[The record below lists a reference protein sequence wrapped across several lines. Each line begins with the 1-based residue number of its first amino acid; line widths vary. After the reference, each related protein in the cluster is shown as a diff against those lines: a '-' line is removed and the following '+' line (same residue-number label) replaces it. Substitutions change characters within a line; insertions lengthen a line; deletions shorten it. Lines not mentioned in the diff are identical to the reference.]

1 MGGGGHSHQRI
12 FKARFYHNSF
22 ARYDLATPNN
32 LLLIPKAER
41 LKEIE
46 NDYRAMQRM
55 IYGHR
60 PTFSEIIT
68 TLDDLLQKIQRS
80 Q

>member
-12 FKARFYHNSF
+12 FKARFYNNSF
-22 ARYDLATPNN
+22 ARYDLATLNN

-55 IYGHR
+55 IYAHR
-60 PTFSEIIT
+60 PTFSQIIT
-68 TLDDLLQKIQRS
+68 TLDDLLQRIRGIL
-80 Q
+80 